1 MNKLYQLFKQYKY
14 KLTIIYLFMLLTELS
29 ILSQPF
35 LLGKSIDGLINNSYF
50 WLMLFST
57 SYLVSTFFNY
67 KRMVY
72 DTKVYTQI
80 YNSIVLK
87 FLKRTDVDI
96 SAKVA
101 RTDMAD
107 HVVGVLAG
115 YVHYYIATIVTVIG
129 SIGFIYL
136 ENYRVGI
143 AVSIAFICIVAAVS
157 LFYKKIRQS
166 IKVNHNHLE
175 GKLKHLQA
183 GYADSTSFFH
193 RKRKLDI
200 YESTLQGKNWLFIGL
215 IKNTFL
221 VIAILLLVNTSES
234 LTIGGVI
241 TTYSYIHE
249 FLISL
254 MSIPV
259 GIEMYSR
266 LSDILKRL

>member
-1 MNKLYQLFKQYKY
+1 
-14 KLTIIYLFMLLTELS
+14 MLLTELS

-57 SYLVSTFFNY
+57 SCLVSTFFNY

-200 YESTLQGKNWLFIGL
+200 YESTLQGKNWLLIGL

>member
-1 MNKLYQLFKQYKY
+1 
-14 KLTIIYLFMLLTELS
+14 
-29 ILSQPF
+29 
-35 LLGKSIDGLINNSYF
+35 
-50 WLMLFST
+50 
-57 SYLVSTFFNY
+57 
-67 KRMVY
+67 MVY